1 MALLG
6 DWRHIIF
13 QLILFAFA
21 VQCSDNL
28 KKDVADSWGTEFIF
42 IIPPNKLV
50 AFHAFCY
57 IFAWNKNTYVALN
70 IEYTKIDNAKV
81 TRKMDSVE
89 FRSFRRY
96 DFENLVMMEGNE
108 GLQMLGND
116 RIHIIA
122 SEKISL
128 TCYTYDHN
136 SFADMFL
143 VHPVGMGG
151 DFYAFSLPGRST
163 MTLYLLPLG
172 ATNETISQ
180 SYDVHSVS
188 LKVRQKNKI
197 INIKQDMK
205 AGSLWQ
211 YRERV
216 EQTISIWI
224 HDELNNTDVRKSVQ
238 NNSIIKIARMI
249 VIASIRDIAIAGTKK
264 NDFAC
269 FMPTPMIVD
278 RCARLTNP
286 TYHPARQAF
295 AHNLLFTAPS
305 HLCPEETIDIKS
317 DLTTEWTS
325 LSVKWDEDVEEVSM
339 KKIGD
344 KSKFIM
350 QSGRTMMNI
359 INYGGSNGIYLHEI
373 PEYSQWISDESF
385 TTWVPPGFIGAAY
398 ALMASG
404 ETPSNLSLYK
414 LSLNTHSAYRLSFQG
429 KFTRYLPIIIGEG
442 NGTSIGY
449 IPAINLRHIL
459 QPIFAAPT
467 TIAPLTTTTV
477 TETVTAEDEECIAD
491 FAVINSSTKSPT
503 STRIKMRKIASLMAL
518 SNSLFAICICF
529 MAYSENE
536 Q

>member
-1 MALLG
+1 
-6 DWRHIIF
+6 
-13 QLILFAFA
+13 
-21 VQCSDNL
+21 
-28 KKDVADSWGTEFIF
+28 
-42 IIPPNKLV
+42 
-50 AFHAFCY
+50 
-57 IFAWNKNTYVALN
+57 
-70 IEYTKIDNAKV
+70 
-81 TRKMDSVE
+81 
-89 FRSFRRY
+89 
-96 DFENLVMMEGNE
+96 
-108 GLQMLGND
+108 
-116 RIHIIA
+116 
-122 SEKISL
+122 
-128 TCYTYDHN
+128 
-136 SFADMFL
+136 
-143 VHPVGMGG
+143 MGG

-414 LSLNTHSAYRLSFQG
+414 LSLNTHSAYRL
-429 KFTRYLPIIIGEG
+429 I
-442 NGTSIGY
+442 
-449 IPAINLRHIL
+449 RHIL